1 MAKDPA
7 FLFYPGD
14 WLGGT
19 MTFSRSHK
27 GAYMDLLM
35 CQFNHGHMC
44 IDDVKLILGVDFDIM
59 WESKLKSKFKTD
71 PAGKFFNEKLENESI
86 KRKTYTAGRN
96 SNLKSLKKKPSHM
109 SKHME
114 SHMENENDNEDVN
127 INNNEKGYQILEMK
141 EPELEEYPTFE
152 DFWQEYDKKIGEKG
166 KIKSKWRSLSLK
178 DREAIMD
185 YIPNY
190 KVSQPEKK
198 YRKNPDTFLNNKSWN
213 DELIYNN
220 GKQNTSDRTA
230 KWANHF
236 AKRDSTGN

>member
-35 CQFNHGHMC
+35 CQFNHGHMS
-44 IDDVKLILGVDFDIM
+44 IDDVKLILAADFDLM
-59 WESKLKSKFKTD
+59 WESKLKAKFKTD
-71 PAGKFFNEKLENESI
+71 SSGKFFNEKLENESI
-86 KRKTYTAGRN
+86 KRKTFTDGRKK
-96 SNLKSLKKKPSHM
+96 NLKSLKKKTSHM
-109 SKHME
+109 KKHMD
-114 SHMENENDNEDVN
+114 SHMENENENDNVN
-127 INNNEKGYQILEMK
+127 INNNEKDYQILEIQ
-141 EPELEEYPTFE
+141 EVEIEEYTTFE
-152 DFWQEYDKKIGEKG
+152 DFWQEYDKKFGEKG
-166 KIKSKWRSLSLK
+166 KIKNKWVALSLK

-190 KVSQPEKK
+190 KASQPEKK

-213 DELIYNN
+213 DELIFNN
-220 GKQNTSDRTA
+220 GKQTTNDRKT